1 MCGTTKSTFEGK
13 RREQYI
19 RDDRRD
25 IIPFC
30 VLKVNVHNYDV
41 RGSAITIVTL
51 SPTVQEIRSRYPS
64 ADGNYREYTST
75 FDADTDVPL

>member
-1 MCGTTKSTFEGK
+1 MERPRVHSKERGEERTV
-13 RREQYI
+13 

-25 IIPFC
+25 IIPVC

-51 SPTVQEIRSRYPS
+51 SPYCPGDQIKVSKC
-64 ADGNYREYTST
+64 TST